1 MRCPFLREAQVKFC
15 QVAPSRKMI
24 LRIPVQGVHEK
35 CSSADYVTCSAAKE
49 YHEEIPNQDRCPFL
63 QESLM
68 QYCAAAPVIKL
79 LPYSESILSRCG
91 NHDHL
96 CCEVYLSMADPE
108 HHVPAGGPSNPSLR

>member
-24 LRIPVQGVHEK
+24 LNHPTQGVHEK
-35 CSSADYVTCSAAKE
+35 CTSSDYVSCPAAKE
-49 YHEEIPNQDRCPFL
+49 FHEEFPNLDRCPFL

-68 QYCAAAPVIKL
+68 QYCAAAPVVKY

-91 NHDHL
+91 NDSHFN
-96 CCEVYLSMADPE
+96 CEVYRSLADP
-108 HHVPAGGPSNPSLR
+108 GGRAQGACKG